1 MIRRAIV
8 AAVGE
13 SSIDLLSLDE
23 VERAHEE
30 SRGGSCESSGCGSSG
45 CGCRVSGR
53 PFKAAPPKNIA
64 LKTGDTVEVSASAA
78 RAFTS
83 FLIILGLPALIAAAG
98 WFLIRTALPDASEAL
113 GALGAAGGFAAAVA
127 LILTIGAPRRGKRLP
142 EIIAVVD
149 QQPI

>member
-1 MIRRAIV
+1 MTRRAIV

-30 SRGGSCESSGCGSSG
+30 SRAGGCGSSG

-64 LKTGDTVEVSASAA
+64 LKTGDTVEVSASAV
-78 RAFTS
+78 RSLVS
-83 FLIILGLPALIAAAG
+83 FVLILGLPALIAAAG
-98 WFLIRTALPDASEAL
+98 WFLTRSALPHAPEAL
-113 GALGAAGGFAAAVA
+113 HAAGAAFGFIAAAG
-127 LILTIGAPRRGKRLP
+127 LILIFGTRMRAGGLP

-149 QQPI
+149 

>member
-1 MIRRAIV
+1 MTRRAIV

-23 VERAHEE
+23 VECAHEE

-83 FLIILGLPALIAAAG
+83 FLLILGLPALIGAAG
-98 WFLIRTALPDASEAL
+98 WFLTRSALPNAPEAL
-113 GALGAAGGFAAAVA
+113 HAAGAAFGFIAAG
-127 LILTIGAPRRGKRLP
+127 LILLFGTRMRTGKLP

-149 QQPI
+149 

>member
-30 SRGGSCESSGCGSSG
+30 SRAGGCGSSG

-113 GALGAAGGFAAAVA
+113 GALGAAVGFAAAVA
-127 LILTIGAPRRGKRLP
+127 LILTVGAPRRGRRLP

-149 QQPI
+149 QQTI